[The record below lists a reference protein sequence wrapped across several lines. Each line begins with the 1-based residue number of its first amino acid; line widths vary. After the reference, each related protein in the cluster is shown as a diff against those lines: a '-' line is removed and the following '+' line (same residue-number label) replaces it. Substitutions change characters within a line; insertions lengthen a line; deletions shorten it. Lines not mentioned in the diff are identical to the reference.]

1 MANISIDN
9 DNLNNISIMNND
21 NGYNQN
27 KINVNITKE
36 MDYGNTNNTMHNDI
50 KPRLQ
55 VTSDRMDS
63 NIGLDLLMN
72 PNKKKKEGGYNFM
85 KKENMS
91 DYSSDSVDDDSI
103 FSDNMNNNTKNNYGN
118 NTTTR
123 NEERFDVNPED
134 FDDEEESYDEE
145 EESDNSE
152 DNTRHER
159 ERYEKMMEEK
169 KELLYQFEKLEK
181 KGIHIGKKF
190 TLSSN
195 LDEMRAEYETIKRQR
210 ETENSVK
217 FQKKMLMAFVTATEF
232 LNNRF
237 DPFDV
242 KLDGWSENMHESIND
257 YDEVLEELHE
267 KYKDRG
273 KMAPELKLMM
283 MVGGSAFMF
292 HLTNTMFKS
301 TLPGMDSIL
310 KQNPEL
316 MRQFAQAASQ
326 NMNAGDDTG
335 FGNMMNDMFSNNS
348 PLNSSKKVPMPPGFN
363 QPQRQQQA
371 PQQMRKNM
379 NGPSSGMDDILNSLS
394 GGGGVDDRFE
404 KLSSASESDLSELRS
419 VDGMSVVR
427 NKKNK
432 KKTLVL

>member
-1 MANISIDN
+1 
-9 DNLNNISIMNND
+9 
-21 NGYNQN
+21 
-27 KINVNITKE
+27 
-36 MDYGNTNNTMHNDI
+36 
-50 KPRLQ
+50 
-55 VTSDRMDS
+55 
-63 NIGLDLLMN
+63 
-72 PNKKKKEGGYNFM
+72 
-85 KKENMS
+85 
-91 DYSSDSVDDDSI
+91 
-103 FSDNMNNNTKNNYGN
+103 
-118 NTTTR
+118 
-123 NEERFDVNPED
+123 
-134 FDDEEESYDEE
+134 
-145 EESDNSE
+145 
-152 DNTRHER
+152 
-159 ERYEKMMEEK
+159 
-169 KELLYQFEKLEK
+169 
-181 KGIHIGKKF
+181 
-190 TLSSN
+190 
-195 LDEMRAEYETIKRQR
+195 
-210 ETENSVK
+210 
-217 FQKKMLMAFVTATEF
+217 
-232 LNNRF
+232 
-237 DPFDV
+237 
-242 KLDGWSENMHESIND
+242 
-257 YDEVLEELHE
+257 
-267 KYKDRG
+267 
-273 KMAPELKLMM
+273 

-394 GGGGVDDRFE
+394 GGGGADDRFE